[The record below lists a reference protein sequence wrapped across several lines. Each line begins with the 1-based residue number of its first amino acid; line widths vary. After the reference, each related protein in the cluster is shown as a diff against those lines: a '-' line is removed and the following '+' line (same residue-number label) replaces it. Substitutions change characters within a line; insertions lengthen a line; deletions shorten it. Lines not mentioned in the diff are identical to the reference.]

1 MITAAAPRSPNEPH
15 NWWETRWFVAA
26 MICLAFVPLL
36 YPAIPPLVDL
46 PGHMGRFRV
55 ELDLAHSPDL
65 QRYYTFK
72 WALIGNLGVDLLII
86 PMAKIFGLELGI
98 KLIVM
103 TIPPLTVAGFL
114 WVAREVHNRIPPTAL
129 FALPFAF
136 SHPFLF
142 GFVNFSLSMA
152 LAFLAFGLWLRLA
165 RLDRTRLRGWLFV
178 PISFVIFV
186 THAFGWGALGM
197 LCFSAEAVRQH
208 DRGISWWRA
217 GLHAAAQA
225 SVMALPILLMLL
237 WRTGSAGSLAHD
249 WFDFSSKFYYI
260 RSALRDRWDLFDH
273 TSIAV
278 VFVMLIITLARREL
292 GFSRNLGFSA
302 FVLSLCFVC
311 LPRILF
317 GSAYADMRLA
327 PFIFAV
333 ALIAIRFRGQT
344 PLRFARMLAAIGLT
358 FYVARLAATSISL
371 ALAAN
376 QQQRALG
383 AIDHLPI
390 GARVLSLVGTPCGE
404 DWALSRMSHLG
415 GIAIARRNA
424 FENDQWNVAGA
435 NLLQVRNPGQYGGF
449 AADPSQIVVSMS
461 CQSREYH
468 GIDMVIAAFPR
479 ASFDY
484 LWLIEPP
491 AHDPRGLAGMTRVWS
506 AGASALYRVAP
517 AGKVAPSGENAISA
531 G

>member
-1 MITAAAPRSPNEPH
+1 MITAAAPRSPNEQH

-36 YPAIPPLVDL
+36 YPSIPPLVDL

-72 WALIGNLGVDLLII
+72 WALIGNLGVDLLIL
-86 PMAKIFGLELGI
+86 PMAKLFGLELGI

-129 FALPFAF
+129 FALPFALG
-136 SHPFLF
+136 HPFLF

-178 PISFVIFV
+178 PISLVIFV
-186 THAFGWGALGM
+186 THTFGWGALGL

-237 WRTGSAGSLAHD
+237 WRTGSAGSSAHD
-249 WFDFSSKFYYI
+249 WFNFRSKLLWLF
-260 RSALRDRWDLFDH
+260 SALRDRWNLLDIA
-273 TSIAV
+273 SIAV
-278 VFVMLIITLARREL
+278 VITTLIFTLTRREL

-311 LPRILF
+311 LPCILF

-333 ALIAIRFRGQT
+333 ALIAIRFRGPT
-344 PLRFARMLAAIGLT
+344 PLPFARMLAAIGLT
-358 FYVARLAATSISL
+358 FYVARLAATSVSL
-371 ALAAN
+371 VLAAN
-376 QQQRALG
+376 QQQQALG
-383 AIDHLPI
+383 AIDHLPV
-390 GARVLSLVGTPCGE
+390 GARVLSLVGTPCVE
-404 DWALSRMSHLG
+404 NWALPRMSHLG
-415 GIAIARRNA
+415 GIAIVRRDA
-424 FENDQWNVAGA
+424 FENDQWSIPGA

-449 AADPSQIVVSMS
+449 SSDPSQFVVPMT
-461 CQSREYH
+461 CPNGEH
-468 GIDMVIAAFPR
+468 HAVDVAIAAFPR
-479 ASFDY
+479 AAFDY
-484 LWLIEPP
+484 VWLIEPP

-506 AGASALYRVAP
+506 AGTNALYRVAP
-517 AGKVAPSGENAISA
+517 AASTTGAA

>member
-26 MICLAFVPLL
+26 IILLAFVPLL

-72 WALIGNLGVDLLII
+72 WALIGNLGVDLLIL
-86 PMAKIFGLELGI
+86 PMAKLFGLELGI

-129 FALPFAF
+129 FALPFALG
-136 SHPFLF
+136 HPFLF

-152 LAFLAFGLWLRLA
+152 FAFLAFGLWLRLA
-165 RLDRTRLRGWLFV
+165 RLDRTRLRGRLFV
-178 PISFVIFV
+178 PISLIIFV
-186 THAFGWGALGM
+186 THTFGWGALGL

-225 SVMALPILLMLL
+225 SVMALPIFLMLL
-237 WRTGSAGSLAHD
+237 WRTGSAGSSAHD
-249 WFDFSSKFYYI
+249 WFDFSSKFHYI
-260 RSALRDRWDLFDH
+260 ESALRDRWKLLDLA
-273 TSIAV
+273 SIGL
-278 VFVMLIITLARREL
+278 VFLLLITTLARREL

-333 ALIAIRFRGQT
+333 ALIAIRFRAQT
-344 PLRFARMLAAIGLT
+344 PLPFARMLAAIGLT

-371 ALAAN
+371 ALAAG
-376 QQQRALG
+376 QQQQALG
-383 AIDHLPI
+383 AIEHLPI
-390 GARVLSLVGTPCGE
+390 GARVLTLVGTPCAE
-404 DWALSRMSHLG
+404 DWALPRMSHLG
-415 GIAIARRNA
+415 GIAIVRRNA
-424 FENDQWNVAGA
+424 FENDQWSVPGA
-435 NLLQVRNPGQYGGF
+435 NLLQVRNPRQYGGF
-449 AADPSQIVVSMS
+449 SADPSQFVVPMS
-461 CQSREYH
+461 CPSNENH
-468 GIDMVIAAFPR
+468 SIDAAIGAIPR
-479 ASFDY
+479 SSFDY
-484 LWLIEPP
+484 VWLIEPP
-491 AHDPRGLAGMTRVWS
+491 AHDPRGLAGLTRVWS
-506 AGASALYRVAP
+506 AGASVLYQVFPTRRTT
-517 AGKVAPSGENAISA
+517 PSSA

>member
-1 MITAAAPRSPNEPH
+1 
-15 NWWETRWFVAA
+15 

-72 WALIGNLGVDLLII
+72 WALIGNLGVDLLIL

-129 FALPFAF
+129 FALPFAL
-136 SHPFLF
+136 SHPFMF

-186 THAFGWGALGM
+186 AHAFGWGALGM

-208 DRGISWWRA
+208 DRGISWWRS

-237 WRTGSAGSLAHD
+237 WRTGSAGSSAHD
-249 WFDFSSKFYYI
+249 WFDFSSKFFYI
-260 RSALRDRWDLFDH
+260 ESALRDRWDLFDRS
-273 TSIAV
+273 SIAV
-278 VFVMLIITLARREL
+278 VFMMLVVTFARREL

-302 FVLSLCFVC
+302 FVLCLCFVC

-344 PLRFARMLAAIGLT
+344 PLRFARMLAAIGLA
-358 FYVARLAATSISL
+358 FYVARIAATSISL

-383 AIDHLPI
+383 AIDHLPV

-424 FENDQWNVAGA
+424 FENDQWNIAGA

-461 CQSREYH
+461 CQRREYH
-468 GIDMVIAAFPR
+468 GIDGVIAAFPR

-491 AHDPRGLAGMTRVWS
+491 AHNPRGLAGMTRVWS

-517 AGKVAPSGENAISA
+517 AGKGAPASKVAPAGKSANSA

>member
-1 MITAAAPRSPNEPH
+1 MITAAAPRSSNEPH

-26 MICLAFVPLL
+26 MICIAFVPLL

-178 PISFVIFV
+178 PISLVIFV
-186 THAFGWGALGM
+186 THTFGWGALGL

-225 SVMALPILLMLL
+225 SVMALPIFLMLL
-237 WRTGSAGSLAHD
+237 WRTGSAGSSAHD
-249 WFDFSSKFYYI
+249 WFNFLTKLFWLFSV
-260 RSALRDRWDLFDH
+260 LRDRWNWLDLG
-273 TSIAV
+273 SLVAV
-278 VFVMLIITLARREL
+278 FTTLIFTLLRREL
-292 GFSRNLGFSA
+292 GFSRNLGFSV

-344 PLRFARMLAAIGLT
+344 PLPFARMLAAIGLT
-358 FYVARLAATSISL
+358 FYVVRLAATSISL

-376 QQQRALG
+376 QQQQALA
-383 AIDHLPI
+383 AIDHLPV
-390 GARVLSLVGTPCGE
+390 GARVLNLVGTPCVE
-404 DWALSRMSHLG
+404 DWALPRMSHLG
-415 GIAIARRNA
+415 GIAIVRRNA
-424 FENDQWNVAGA
+424 FDNGQWSVAGA

-449 AADPSQIVVSMS
+449 SADPSQFVVPMT
-461 CQSREYH
+461 CPNGERH
-468 GIDMVIAAFPR
+468 AIDEALGAFPR

-484 LWLIEPP
+484 VWLIEPP
-491 AHDPRGLAGMTRVWS
+491 AHDPRRLAGMTKVRS
-506 AGASALYRVAP
+506 AGASVLYRIAP
-517 AGKVAPSGENAISA
+517 ATRTAPLA